1 MKRRRLQRHML
12 ARLREASTWRGLI
25 LLATALGLSLE
36 PEQEEAIVVAGLGL
50 AGLIGVLLPDGRGGD
65 DDAGPA

>member
-1 MKRRRLQRHML
+1 VKRRSLKRHML

-36 PEQEEAIVVAGLGL
+36 PAQEEAIVVAGLGL
-50 AGLIGVLLPDGRGGD
+50 AGLIGVLLPDGGKDD
-65 DDAGPA
+65 DDAGAA